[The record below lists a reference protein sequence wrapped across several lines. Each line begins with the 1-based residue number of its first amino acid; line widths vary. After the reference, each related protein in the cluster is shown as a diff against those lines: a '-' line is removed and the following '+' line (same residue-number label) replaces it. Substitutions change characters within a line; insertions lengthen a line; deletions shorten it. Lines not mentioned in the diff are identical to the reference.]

1 MAEYDIIGG
10 IVSPKAQKELDA
22 YYDSIL
28 KIAEAIK
35 NMPTLG
41 GAAAPTTKG
50 GGGGSKPTA
59 EFDALTEANKRLTKS
74 VQELEIAQQK
84 ITAQT
89 AKNITSRQ
97 ALSQVQKLNATLASV
112 ETSEL
117 QKMDAQM
124 KLISLDL
131 QKMVVAKQTETK
143 AYTDGIAKLKN
154 MSVEYDRLSKASGA
168 SMMKTKSMY
177 GSTFQLTQVMR
188 ELPNFAIDARVGF
201 MALSNNLPMLADG
214 FSQLK
219 NEIDATTGK
228 AYGFSGAAKI
238 FAKSLLSLNTIMIVA
253 STLLVLFGSDL
264 IDFITGVDSGN
275 KALKEFNKTLSEGNN
290 IYTNGAKA
298 IQDVENMILAVNKGY
313 ADGDAVLKI
322 YNETLGDTFGKTDDL
337 NVANQLILDN
347 KEDYL
352 NAIIAMA
359 SVQTVFTQALNDSSK
374 AIALQR
380 EGLGAKGYFK
390 TVMDIIGDSFKNE
403 SMGTGAVQWW
413 GRWLNIPNEA
423 KANFEN
429 EILELKESSKKG
441 VSDYMSET
449 QKLMDKYKDEPFF
462 DKLFGIKKDPKKDS
476 KKDKSEGTTQ
486 TGKEIYE
493 EQKFYSEK
501 RQALVKQIADT
512 EIKIQQELPDGTR
525 NSFEERLAATTEYF
539 DAVYKLAEIDKQLEI
554 SRGQEKISKDL
565 LEIQQKKSH
574 NEQLYKDGKISKE
587 RLLELNKQFDDAV
600 FTLLENSHVVIS
612 EATDTFNNTLENA
625 ARKTEAEKLK
635 IKKEAF
641 EADAKLAQENLDYT
655 LRRIQENYEKEQ
667 AVQAKLSRG
676 EIVSKAFGGGRPSA
690 NSSIYELELKK
701 RTNFEKLQADID
713 YTKQLL
719 ANTNLTGE
727 KKRELE
733 AKLAQQEV
741 AQIEQSRKDA
751 LDIET
756 EIAKAQQDLQVEI
769 AEQTV
774 ELLQNI
780 WNGFYDMYFKKLEEE
795 KDRVKMVET
804 EKLNEI
810 TDKEEAGVLTKTQAE
825 EEKARASAYYQSIQ
839 DDLDEKKKK
848 ADRDKFLLEQAAA
861 IATIWINWAIA
872 TSNPTN
878 LIALGS
884 LTPLYTAIAAIST
897 ATALAQTIPYFAEGG
912 VMDREGKAVLGD
924 GGKREIA
931 ISPSGNF
938 FISKDTP
945 TMYNLEKGTQIL
957 PDVNKVDLM
966 GILALKQVMPQQG
979 DDRMLVSEMRN
990 ITKAIQAQKQGN
1002 FYGMPLIKQL
1012 DSRSRYSSRSRSLMN

>member
-10 IVSPKAQKELDA
+10 IVSPKAQKEMDA

-35 NMPTLG
+35 GMPTLG
-41 GAAAPTTKG
+41 GAAAPAKG
-50 GGGGSKPTA
+50 GGGGKSTA

-74 VQELEIAQQK
+74 VQDLEVAQQK
-84 ITAQT
+84 ITATT
-89 AKNITSRQ
+89 AKNIASKQ
-97 ALSQVQKLNATLASV
+97 ALTQVQKLNATLAST

-253 STLLVLFGSDL
+253 STLLVL
-264 IDFITGVDSGN
+264 
-275 KALKEFNKTLSEGNN
+275 
-290 IYTNGAKA
+290 Y
-298 IQDVENMILAVNKGY
+298 
-313 ADGDAVLKI
+313 
-322 YNETLGDTFGKTDDL
+322 GKD
-337 NVANQLILDN
+337 ILDWMN
-347 KEDYL
+347 NTTKADKAMESFLKTITESSGQFSTAAKKMDEL
-352 NAIIAMA
+352 NAIFKSAEQGFVSQKDAIEEYNKEFGATNGYIKTFEEGQRRLIEQAPMY
-359 SVQTVFTQALNDSSK
+359 VQAITMQAYANSLLEQ
-374 AIALQR
+374 AITTAGEAEALR
-380 EGLGAKGYFK
+380 RDK
-390 TVMDIIGDSFKNE
+390 TVKWYQRVWEMTKVFASNE
-403 SMGTGAVQWW
+403 SVFGGGV
-413 GRWLNIPNEA
+413 LNPKIMQKMIDATKDETILQKRQD
-423 KANFEN
+423 KANAKD
-429 EILELKESSKKG
+429 KERNDLLAQYYDEYTKFAEFSKQNNLDFWGKQG
-441 VSDYMSET
+441 
-449 QKLMDKYKDEPFF
+449 KD
-462 DKLFGIKKDPKKDS
+462 
-476 KKDKSEGTTQ
+476 KKDKSGGTTQ

-512 EIKIQQELPDGTR
+512 EIKIQQELSDGTR
-525 NSFEERLAATTEYF
+525 NSFEERLAATSEYF
-539 DAVYKLAEIDKQLEI
+539 DAVFKLAEIDKQLEI

-565 LEIQQKKSH
+565 LEIQQKKVH
-574 NEQLYKDGKISKE
+574 NEQLYKDKKISHA
-587 RLLELNKQFDDAV
+587 RLIELNKQFDEAV
-600 FTLLENSHVVIS
+600 FTLLENSHIIIE

-625 ARKTEAEKLK
+625 ARKSEAEKLK

-641 EADAKLAQENLDYT
+641 EADAKLVQEYSDYT

-667 AVQAKLSRG
+667 AAQDKLSSR
-676 EIVSKAFGGGRPSA
+676 EIVSKALGGGRTSA
-690 NSSIYELELKK
+690 KSAIYELLLKR
-701 RTNFEKLQADID
+701 RTNREKLQADID
-713 YTKQLL
+713 YTKLL
-719 ANTNLTGE
+719 LGNINLTGE
-727 KKRELE
+727 KERELR
-733 AKLAQQEV
+733 AKLAQQEL
-741 AQIEQSRKDA
+741 AQAEQSRKDS
-751 LDIET
+751 LEIEKERAKT
-756 EIAKAQQDLQVEI
+756 EQELIVEM

-780 WNGFYDMYFKKLEEE
+780 WNGFYDLYFKKLEEE
-795 KDRVKMVET
+795 KDRVKTIET

-825 EEKARASAYYQSIQ
+825 EEKARTSAYYQSIQ

-878 LIALGS
+878 LIALGT

-924 GGKREIA
+924 GGKRELA

-945 TMYNLEKGTQIL
+945 TVYNLEKGTQIL
-957 PDVNKVDLM
+957 PDINKVDLM
-966 GILALKQVMPQQG
+966 SILALKQVMPQQG
-979 DDRMLVSEMRN
+979 EDRMLVSEMRN

-1012 DSRSRYSSRSRSLMN
+1012 DSRSRYSSRSRSLMS

>member
-10 IVSPKAQKELDA
+10 IVSPKAQKEMDA

-35 NMPTLG
+35 AMPTLG
-41 GAAAPTTKG
+41 GGAAPTAKG

-97 ALSQVQKLNATLASV
+97 ALSQVQKLNATLASA

-124 KLISLDL
+124 RLISLDL

-168 SMMKTKSMY
+168 TMMKTKSMY

-253 STLLVLFGSDL
+253 STLLVLYGKDILEWMNNTTKADKAMESFL
-264 IDFITGVDSGN
+264 KTITESSGQFST
-275 KALKEFNKTLSEGNN
+275 A
-290 IYTNGAKA
+290 AKKM
-298 IQDVENMILAVNKGY
+298 DE
-313 ADGDAVLKI
+313 
-322 YNETLGDTFGKTDDL
+322 
-337 NVANQLILDN
+337 
-347 KEDYL
+347 L
-352 NAIIAMA
+352 NAIFKSAEQGFVSQKDAIEEYNKEFGATNGYIKTFEEGQRRLIEQAPMY
-359 SVQTVFTQALNDSSK
+359 VQAITMQAYANSLLEQ
-374 AIALQR
+374 AITTAGEAEALR
-380 EGLGAKGYFK
+380 RDK
-390 TVMDIIGDSFKNE
+390 TVKWYQRVWEMTKVFASNE
-403 SMGTGAVQWW
+403 SVFGGGV
-413 GRWLNIPNEA
+413 LNPKIMQKMIDATKDETILQKRQD
-423 KANFEN
+423 KANAKD
-429 EILELKESSKKG
+429 KERNDLLAQYYDEYTKFAEFSKQNNLDFWGKQG
-441 VSDYMSET
+441 
-449 QKLMDKYKDEPFF
+449 KD
-462 DKLFGIKKDPKKDS
+462 
-476 KKDKSEGTTQ
+476 KKDKSGGTTQ

-512 EIKIQQELPDGTR
+512 EIKIQQELSDGTR
-525 NSFEERLAATTEYF
+525 NSFEERLAAASEYF
-539 DAVYKLAEIDKQLEI
+539 DAVFKLAEIDKQIEI

-565 LEIQQKKSH
+565 LEIQQKKVH
-574 NEQLYKDGKISKE
+574 NEQLYKDKKISHA
-587 RLLELNKQFDDAV
+587 RLIELNKQFDEAV
-600 FTLLENSHVVIS
+600 FTLLENSHIIIE

-625 ARKTEAEKLK
+625 ARKSEAEKLK

-641 EADAKLAQENLDYT
+641 EADAKLVQEYSDYT
-655 LRRIQENYEKEQ
+655 IRKIQENYEKEQ
-667 AVQAKLSRG
+667 AAQDKLSSG
-676 EIVSKAFGGGRPSA
+676 EIVSKALGGGRTSA
-690 NSSIYELELKK
+690 KSAIYELLLK
-701 RTNFEKLQADID
+701 RQTNREKLQADID
-713 YTKQLL
+713 YTKLL
-719 ANTNLTGE
+719 LGNINLTGE
-727 KKRELE
+727 KERELR
-733 AKLAQQEV
+733 AKLAQQEL
-741 AQIEQSRKDA
+741 AQAEQSRKDS
-751 LDIET
+751 LEIEKERAKT
-756 EIAKAQQDLQVEI
+756 EQELKVEM

-780 WNGFYDMYFKKLEEE
+780 WNGFYDLYFKKLEEE
-795 KDRVKMVET
+795 KDRVKTIET

-825 EEKARASAYYQSIQ
+825 EEKARTSAYYQSIQ

-878 LIALGS
+878 LIALGT

-924 GGKREIA
+924 GGKRELA

-966 GILALKQVMPQQG
+966 SILALKQVMPQQG
-979 DDRMLVSEMRN
+979 EDRMLVSEMRN

>member
-10 IVSPKAQKELDA
+10 IVSPKAQKEMDA

-97 ALSQVQKLNATLASV
+97 ALSQVQKLNATLASA

-253 STLLVLFGSDL
+253 STLLVLFGDDM
-264 IDFITGVDSGN
+264 IDFVGKLFKGDEVVNRLRESTKSLIEVMQDYSGQAAKSIGNIQKMGVELEKYGDN
-275 KALKEFNKTLSEGNN
+275 VDYAKIIVDKFNATFNTHLKAINEVKKAYPEM
-290 IYTNGAKA
+290 AKA
-298 IQDVENMILAVNKGY
+298 AIDAAVKLQASARIIDMGARGTLMSMEAESNLARKP
-313 ADGDAVLKI
+313 K
-322 YNETLGDTFGKTDDL
+322 
-337 NVANQLILDN
+337 
-347 KEDYL
+347 
-352 NAIIAMA
+352 
-359 SVQTVFTQALNDSSK
+359 SK
-374 AIALQR
+374 
-380 EGLGAKGYFK
+380 
-390 TVMDIIGDSFKNE
+390 V
-403 SMGTGAVQWW
+403 
-413 GRWLNIPNEA
+413 
-423 KANFEN
+423 
-429 EILELKESSKKG
+429 
-441 VSDYMSET
+441 
-449 QKLMDKYKDEPFF
+449 
-462 DKLFGIKKDPKKDS
+462 
-476 KKDKSEGTTQ
+476 
-486 TGKEIYE
+486 E
-493 EQKFYSEK
+493 EQKARYNELVALFESQKADMNKFTTDLVEGNSPYATFFSQNIMKLGDMNEKLAQFYEK
-501 RQALVKQIADT
+501 DGNLWYA
-512 EIKIQQELPDGTR
+512 QQFAKLQKGKK
-525 NSFEERLAATTEYF
+525 LA
-539 DAVYKLAEIDKQLEI
+539 KLAEIELAPLLTPPIATTTTTPETEKETKDKGSKVPYIFPKSIVGDIKKLKEIKFPKLEDPFNAQMAAIDKVLTYSIDQYTKGNLTFAELEKVKTDLYKEAEDANVVITDENQQKIIDIEKEAFKKRENAILDLKDIQSKAALETVDNLMAIWQVYFDYMAQLVDKQLE
-554 SRGQEKISKDL
+554 KDT
-565 LEIQQKKSH
+565 EINDERVQQ
-574 NEQLYKDGKISKE
+574 YKDETDSGMHSKQ
-587 RLLELNKQFDDAV
+587 ELSD
-600 FTLLENSHVVIS
+600 
-612 EATDTFNNTLENA
+612 
-625 ARKTEAEKLK
+625 
-635 IKKEAF
+635 F
-641 EADAKLAQENLDYT
+641 E
-655 LRRIQENYEKEQ
+655 
-667 AVQAKLSRG
+667 
-676 EIVSKAFGGGRPSA
+676 
-690 NSSIYELELKK
+690 
-701 RTNFEKLQADID
+701 
-713 YTKQLL
+713 
-719 ANTNLTGE
+719 
-727 KKRELE
+727 
-733 AKLAQQEV
+733 
-741 AQIEQSRKDA
+741 
-751 LDIET
+751 
-756 EIAKAQQDLQVEI
+756 
-769 AEQTV
+769 
-774 ELLQNI
+774 
-780 WNGFYDMYFKKLEEE
+780 
-795 KDRVKMVET
+795 DRVK
-804 EKLNEI
+804 
-810 TDKEEAGVLTKTQAE
+810 
-825 EEKARASAYYQSIQ
+825 AYQKSQ
-839 DDLDEKKKK
+839 D
-848 ADRDKFLLEQAAA
+848 EQAAA
-861 IATIWINWAIA
+861 DKAKLERNSFLVGQAFAIA
-872 TSNPTN
+872 DIWLKYSQTEAA
-878 LIALGS
+878 IALAAAVIAA
-884 LTPLYTAIAAIST
+884 TPIIGLVAAPAYAATASALNLATAISG
-897 ATALAQTIPYFAEGG
+897 TALAAAQSIPYFAEGG

-924 GGKREIA
+924 GGKRELA

-966 GILALKQVMPQQG
+966 GILALKQVMPLSNK
-979 DDRMLVSEMRN
+979 DDRTEALLQS
-990 ITKAIQAQKQGN
+990 IDKSIKSQKQGN

>member
-10 IVSPKAQKELDA
+10 IVSPKAQKEMDA

-35 NMPTLG
+35 GMPTLG
-41 GAAAPTTKG
+41 GGAAPAK

-84 ITAQT
+84 ITATT
-89 AKNITSRQ
+89 AKNIASKQ
-97 ALSQVQKLNATLASV
+97 ALSQVQKLNATLAST

-253 STLLVLFGSDL
+253 STLLVL
-264 IDFITGVDSGN
+264 
-275 KALKEFNKTLSEGNN
+275 
-290 IYTNGAKA
+290 Y
-298 IQDVENMILAVNKGY
+298 
-313 ADGDAVLKI
+313 
-322 YNETLGDTFGKTDDL
+322 GKD
-337 NVANQLILDN
+337 ILDWMN
-347 KEDYL
+347 NTTKADKAMESFLKTITESSGQFSTAAKKMDEL
-352 NAIIAMA
+352 NAIFKSAEQGFVSQKDAVEEYNKEFGATNGYIKTFEEGQRRLIEQAPMY
-359 SVQTVFTQALNDSSK
+359 VQAITMQAYANSLLEQ
-374 AIALQR
+374 AITTAGEAEALR
-380 EGLGAKGYFK
+380 RDK
-390 TVMDIIGDSFKNE
+390 TVKWYQRVWEMTKVFASNE
-403 SMGTGAVQWW
+403 SLFGGGV
-413 GRWLNIPNEA
+413 LNPKIMQKMIDATKDETIIQKRQD
-423 KANFEN
+423 KANAKD
-429 EILELKESSKKG
+429 KERNDLLTQYYAEYTKFAEFSKQNNLDFWGKQG
-441 VSDYMSET
+441 
-449 QKLMDKYKDEPFF
+449 KD
-462 DKLFGIKKDPKKDS
+462 
-476 KKDKSEGTTQ
+476 KKDKGTTQ

-512 EIKIQQELPDGTR
+512 EIKIQQELSDGTR
-525 NSFEERLAATTEYF
+525 NSFEERLAAASEYF
-539 DAVYKLAEIDKQLEI
+539 DAVFKLAEIDKQLEI

-565 LEIQQKKSH
+565 LEIQQKKVH
-574 NEQLYKDGKISKE
+574 NEQLYKDKKISHA
-587 RLLELNKQFDDAV
+587 RLIELNKQFDDAV
-600 FTLLENSHVVIS
+600 FTLLENSHILIE

-625 ARKTEAEKLK
+625 ARKSEAEKLK

-641 EADAKLAQENLDYT
+641 EADSKLTQENSDYT

-676 EIVSKAFGGGRPSA
+676 EIVSKALGGGRPSA

-751 LDIET
+751 LDVEV

-780 WNGFYDMYFKKLEEE
+780 WNGFYDLYFKKLEEE
-795 KDRVKMVET
+795 KDRVKTIET

-878 LIALGS
+878 LIALGT

-912 VMDREGKAVLGD
+912 VMDKEGKAVLGD
-924 GGKREIA
+924 GGKRELA

-1012 DSRSRYSSRSRSLMN
+1012 DSRSRYSSRSRSLMD